1 MKFTR
6 LALLSL
12 ATTSSLRAEVDFAHQ
27 VAPILKEHCAKCHM
41 EEAKKGGFSMNTREA
56 LIEGSENGA
65 VVEPGAADD
74 SLLIESILSDD
85 KTERMPPKGPRV
97 PAD

>member
-41 EEAKKGGFSMNTREA
+41 EEAKKGGFSMNPRAA